1 MMDMSD
7 MTLSDAVDADFDLEE
22 CVFDAD
28 DLSCA
33 GLRESVNRVADDLG
47 VPRPDVY
54 ESRGSLGEFNGG
66 DPRTRADDSIGADSD
81 FVRQVN
87 SAYGDPRAYDVIV
100 AHEMGHAKI
109 DAAGLR
115 SRLTPHAQERV
126 ADTAAG
132 LYAGA
137 HGLSRGVYEDLIGK
151 TAASESHPA
160 GYERVGVFN
169 RAYDLANGYVYKDFI
184 PITKD
189 PTRRGE
195 ISELYEDAIFGG

>member
-1 MMDMSD
+1 MVDLSD
-7 MTLSDAVDADFDLEE
+7 MTLADSVDMDFDFEE
-22 CVFDAD
+22 CGYGAG
-28 DLSCA
+28 DLLGIELC
-33 GLRESVNRVADDLG
+33 ESVNRVAGDLG
-47 VPRPDVY
+47 VPCPDVY
-54 ESRGSLGEFNGG
+54 ESRGSLGEFCGG
-66 DPRTRADDSIGADSD
+66 DPGTRADDSIGADSD
-81 FVRQVN
+81 LVHQIN

-115 SRLTPHAQERV
+115 SKLTSHAQERV

-151 TAASESHPA
+151 TPASESHPA
-160 GYERVGVFN
+160 GCERIGVFN
-169 RAYDLANGYVYKDFI
+169 RAYELANGYVYKDFI